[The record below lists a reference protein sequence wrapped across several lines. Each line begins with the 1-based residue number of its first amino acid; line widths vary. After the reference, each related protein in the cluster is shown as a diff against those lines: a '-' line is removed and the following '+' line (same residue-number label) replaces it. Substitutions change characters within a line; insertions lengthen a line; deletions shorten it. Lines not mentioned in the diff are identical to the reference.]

1 MNNLNRN
8 AARLGPL
15 LAHLAQLY
23 RHRSEDLPPALRN
36 AGGLRERHI
45 GILITLAMGGGQSV
59 SELAQSR
66 EMTVA
71 HASLVVGELANAGLV
86 IREHDPAD
94 RRRIIVSL
102 SAKAAP
108 AVDEMRRRNA
118 GPVLSFLQELGEERA
133 DEFIA
138 NLAALVSRLEA
149 RQSAVQEQAGA

>member
-1 MNNLNRN
+1 LNNLNRN

-15 LAHLAQLY
+15 LAQLAQTY
-23 RHRSEDLPPALRN
+23 RRRSEDLPPALRD

-45 GILITLAMGGGQSV
+45 GILITLAMTGGQSV

-71 HASLVVGELANAGLV
+71 HTSLVVGELANAGLV
-86 IREHDPAD
+86 VRDHDPAD

-102 SAKAAP
+102 STAAAP
-108 AVDEMRRRNA
+108 AVEEMRRRNA
-118 GPVLSFLQELGEERA
+118 GPVLRFLKELGEEQA

-138 NLAALVSRLEA
+138 NLAALVGHLGDD
-149 RQSAVQEQAGA
+149 QSAVP